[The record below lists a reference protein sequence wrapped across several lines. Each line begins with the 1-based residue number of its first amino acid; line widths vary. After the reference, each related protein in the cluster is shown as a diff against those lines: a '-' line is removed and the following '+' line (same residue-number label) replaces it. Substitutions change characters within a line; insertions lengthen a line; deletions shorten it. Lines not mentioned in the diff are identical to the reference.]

1 MKLVIFSDKP
11 TKVEKAPLCPLHS
24 AADHSNNAVISE
36 VSRELCR
43 SDRAEAHSNLK
54 RLWKSVAA
62 TRANIYRLLHFCT
75 FWHTDTRGVWKHSSL
90 RFSHCCFPFFLFLR
104 YAALAFVLFASSFS
118 AFPLAL
124 HIFGIRA
131 LTGKNAP
138 IHRFSALYLFA
149 PTDWIRFP
157 SFSAFPLFP
166 PHRLLHW
173 VAGQLKRLK
182 REECSSANFGGRGS
196 KGQDRKWQ
204 VGTLVGR
211 TCMVL
216 KVDHLS
222 RLLALKLNQESIK
235 FHQIKS
241 CNPLK
246 SKVLQ
251 VLEKQSDSLW
261 HPPSTDVFNWRI

>member
-1 MKLVIFSDKP
+1 MQIWPCGSPFKP
-11 TKVEKAPLCPLHS
+11 KTPLKICCCYSCKYLP
-24 AADHSNNAVISE
+24 
-36 VSRELCR
+36 
-43 SDRAEAHSNLK
+43 
-54 RLWKSVAA
+54 AA
-62 TRANIYRLLHFCT
+62 TFLHLLAHGHTGRMKT
-75 FWHTDTRGVWKHSSL
+75 FFVAVFPL
-90 RFSHCCFPFFLFLR
+90 LFSIFLFLR